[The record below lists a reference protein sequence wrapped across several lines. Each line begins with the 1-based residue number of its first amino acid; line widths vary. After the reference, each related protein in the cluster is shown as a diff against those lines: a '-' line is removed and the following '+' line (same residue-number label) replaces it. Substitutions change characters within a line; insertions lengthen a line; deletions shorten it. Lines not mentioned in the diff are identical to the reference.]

1 MKISEAFGDG
11 SRERESAKDDGAEI
25 FHRRLSLSVS
35 RQMPVSFE
43 RSCCVPPS
51 SFCLRSV
58 CLLARTCSL
67 LEGHERGSGGWKK
80 MKKGKRE
87 VSFLISK
94 GASVEGRSGRKKN
107 RPSSPSNSK
116 IKKMFFLRLLFLFA
130 ALAAAASAQQVPAL
144 SLSLSLSLSHSRR
157 FHLRVGLAPL
167 RAVYRAFPRAELSN
181 GCEEEGFIQC
191 SNESFSLP
199 FLFENPPIK
208 QADPGR
214 QQQQLLLPGAV
225 LAPELALEE
234 EGPATHAQAW

>member
-43 RSCCVPPS
+43 RSCCVPPG

-144 SLSLSLSLSHSRR
+144 SLSLSLIRGASTCVSASPPCARFTELSHGPSFPTDAKRRVLSNALTKVSLS
-157 FHLRVGLAPL
+157 L
-167 RAVYRAFPRAELSN
+167 
-181 GCEEEGFIQC
+181 
-191 SNESFSLP
+191 

-208 QADPGR
+208 QADPVR
-214 QQQQLLLPGAV
+214 QQQQLVLPGAV

>member
-1 MKISEAFGDG
+1 MSKKNVVRQSVRKSIHPITTLGRRLFDGQTLQHGLCPDRGRSRMKISEAFGDG

-43 RSCCVPPS
+43 RSCCVPPG

-144 SLSLSLSLSHSRR
+144 SLSLSLSFEALPPACRPR
-157 FHLRVGLAPL
+157 PPARGLPSFPTG
-167 RAVYRAFPRAELSN
+167 RAFQRMRR
-181 GCEEEGFIQC
+181 GGFYPM
-191 SNESFSLP
+191 L
-199 FLFENPPIK
+199 
-208 QADPGR
+208 
-214 QQQQLLLPGAV
+214 
-225 LAPELALEE
+225 
-234 EGPATHAQAW
+234 

>member
-43 RSCCVPPS
+43 RSCCVPPG

-87 VSFLISK
+87 VSFLDLQRCQRRGEKWKEKKSTLLSFK
-94 GASVEGRSGRKKN
+94 LKNQKNVFPSASLPLRGARRGG
-107 RPSSPSNSK
+107 
-116 IKKMFFLRLLFLFA
+116 LC
-130 ALAAAASAQQVPAL
+130 PAGTC
-144 SLSLSLSLSHSRR
+144 SLSLSLSLIRGASTCMSASPPCAR
-157 FHLRVGLAPL
+157 FT
-167 RAVYRAFPRAELSN
+167 ELSH
-181 GCEEEGFIQC
+181 GPSFPTDAKRRVL
-191 SNESFSLP
+191 SNALTKVSLSL

-208 QADPGR
+208 QADPVR
-214 QQQQLLLPGAV
+214 QQQQLVLPGAV
-225 LAPELALEE
+225 RAPELALEE

>member
-43 RSCCVPPS
+43 RSCCVPPG

-87 VSFLISK
+87 VSFLDLQRCQRRGEKWEEKKSTLLSFK
-94 GASVEGRSGRKKN
+94 LKNQKNAFPSASLPLRGARRGG
-107 RPSSPSNSK
+107 
-116 IKKMFFLRLLFLFA
+116 LC
-130 ALAAAASAQQVPAL
+130 PAGTC
-144 SLSLSLSLSHSRR
+144 SLSLSLSLIRGASTCMSASPPCAR
-157 FHLRVGLAPL
+157 FT
-167 RAVYRAFPRAELSN
+167 ELSH
-181 GCEEEGFIQC
+181 GPSFPTDAKRRVL
-191 SNESFSLP
+191 SNALTKVSLSL

-208 QADPGR
+208 QADPVR
-214 QQQQLLLPGAV
+214 QQQQLILPGAV

>member
-1 MKISEAFGDG
+1 MRKSIHPITTLGRRLFDGQTLQHGLCPDRGRSRMKISEAFGDG

-43 RSCCVPPS
+43 RSCCVPPG

-144 SLSLSLSLSHSRR
+144 SLSLSLSFEALPPACRPR
-157 FHLRVGLAPL
+157 PPARGLPSFPTG
-167 RAVYRAFPRAELSN
+167 RAFQRMRR
-181 GCEEEGFIQC
+181 GGFYPM
-191 SNESFSLP
+191 L
-199 FLFENPPIK
+199 
-208 QADPGR
+208 
-214 QQQQLLLPGAV
+214 
-225 LAPELALEE
+225 
-234 EGPATHAQAW
+234 

>member
-43 RSCCVPPS
+43 RSCCVPPG

-87 VSFLISK
+87 VSFLDLQRCQRRGEKWKEKKSTLLSFK
-94 GASVEGRSGRKKN
+94 LKNQKNVFPSASLPLRGARRGG
-107 RPSSPSNSK
+107 
-116 IKKMFFLRLLFLFA
+116 LC
-130 ALAAAASAQQVPAL
+130 PAGTC
-144 SLSLSLSLSHSRR
+144 SLSLSLSLIRGASTCMSASPPCAR
-157 FHLRVGLAPL
+157 FT
-167 RAVYRAFPRAELSN
+167 ELSH
-181 GCEEEGFIQC
+181 GPSFPTDAKRRVL
-191 SNESFSLP
+191 SNALTKVSLSL

-208 QADPGR
+208 QADPVR
-214 QQQQLLLPGAV
+214 QQQQLVLPGAV

>member
-43 RSCCVPPS
+43 RSCCVPPG

-87 VSFLISK
+87 VSFLDLQRCQRRGEKWKEKKSTLLSFK
-94 GASVEGRSGRKKN
+94 LKNQKNVFPSASLPLRGARRGG
-107 RPSSPSNSK
+107 
-116 IKKMFFLRLLFLFA
+116 LC
-130 ALAAAASAQQVPAL
+130 PAGTC
-144 SLSLSLSLSHSRR
+144 SLSLSLSFEALPPACRPR
-157 FHLRVGLAPL
+157 PPARGLPSFPTG
-167 RAVYRAFPRAELSN
+167 RAFQRMRR
-181 GCEEEGFIQC
+181 GGFYPM
-191 SNESFSLP
+191 L
-199 FLFENPPIK
+199 
-208 QADPGR
+208 
-214 QQQQLLLPGAV
+214 
-225 LAPELALEE
+225 
-234 EGPATHAQAW
+234 

>member
-43 RSCCVPPS
+43 RSCCVPPG

-87 VSFLISK
+87 VSFLDLQRCQRRGEKWKEKKSTLLSLK
-94 GASVEGRSGRKKN
+94 LKNQKNVFPSASLPLRGARRGG
-107 RPSSPSNSK
+107 
-116 IKKMFFLRLLFLFA
+116 LC
-130 ALAAAASAQQVPAL
+130 PAGTC
-144 SLSLSLSLSHSRR
+144 SLSLSLSLIRGASTCMSASPPCAR
-157 FHLRVGLAPL
+157 FT
-167 RAVYRAFPRAELSN
+167 ELSH
-181 GCEEEGFIQC
+181 GPSFPTDAKRRVL
-191 SNESFSLP
+191 SNALTKVSLSL

-208 QADPGR
+208 QADPVR
-214 QQQQLLLPGAV
+214 QQQQLVLPGAV

>member
-1 MKISEAFGDG
+1 VSKKNVVRQSVRKSIHPITTLGRRLFDGQTLQHGLCPDRGRSRMKISEAFGDG

-43 RSCCVPPS
+43 RSCCVPPG

-144 SLSLSLSLSHSRR
+144 SLSLSLSFEALPPACRPR
-157 FHLRVGLAPL
+157 PPARGLPSFPTG
-167 RAVYRAFPRAELSN
+167 RAFQRMRR
-181 GCEEEGFIQC
+181 GGFYPM
-191 SNESFSLP
+191 L
-199 FLFENPPIK
+199 
-208 QADPGR
+208 
-214 QQQQLLLPGAV
+214 
-225 LAPELALEE
+225 
-234 EGPATHAQAW
+234 

>member
-1 MKISEAFGDG
+1 MKISEAFGDR

-43 RSCCVPPS
+43 RSCCVPPG

-87 VSFLISK
+87 VSFLDLQRCQRRGEKWKEKKSTLLSFK
-94 GASVEGRSGRKKN
+94 LKNQKNVFPSASLPLRGARRGG
-107 RPSSPSNSK
+107 
-116 IKKMFFLRLLFLFA
+116 LC
-130 ALAAAASAQQVPAL
+130 PAGTC
-144 SLSLSLSLSHSRR
+144 SLSLSLSLIRGASTCMSASPPCAR
-157 FHLRVGLAPL
+157 FT
-167 RAVYRAFPRAELSN
+167 ELSH
-181 GCEEEGFIQC
+181 GPSFPTDAKRRVL
-191 SNESFSLP
+191 SNALTKVSLSL

-208 QADPGR
+208 QADPVR
-214 QQQQLLLPGAV
+214 QQQQLVLPGAV

>member
-43 RSCCVPPS
+43 RSCCVPPG

-87 VSFLISK
+87 VSFLDLQRCQRRGEKWEEKKSTLLSFK
-94 GASVEGRSGRKKN
+94 LKNPKNAFPSASLPLRGARRGG
-107 RPSSPSNSK
+107 
-116 IKKMFFLRLLFLFA
+116 LC
-130 ALAAAASAQQVPAL
+130 PAGTC
-144 SLSLSLSLSHSRR
+144 SLSLSLSLIRGASTCMSASPPCAR
-157 FHLRVGLAPL
+157 FT
-167 RAVYRAFPRAELSN
+167 ELSH
-181 GCEEEGFIQC
+181 GPSFPTDAKRRVL
-191 SNESFSLP
+191 SNALTKVSLSL

-208 QADPGR
+208 QADPVR
-214 QQQQLLLPGAV
+214 QQQQLILPGAV

>member
-43 RSCCVPPS
+43 RSCCVPPG

-87 VSFLISK
+87 VSFLDLQRCQRRGEKWKEKKSTLLSFNLK
-94 GASVEGRSGRKKN
+94 NQKNVFPSASLPLRGARRGG
-107 RPSSPSNSK
+107 
-116 IKKMFFLRLLFLFA
+116 LC
-130 ALAAAASAQQVPAL
+130 PAGTC
-144 SLSLSLSLSHSRR
+144 SLSLSLSLIRGASTCVSASPPCAR
-157 FHLRVGLAPL
+157 FT
-167 RAVYRAFPRAELSN
+167 ELSH
-181 GCEEEGFIQC
+181 GPSFPTDAKRRVL
-191 SNESFSLP
+191 SNALTKVSLSL

-208 QADPGR
+208 QADPVR
-214 QQQQLLLPGAV
+214 QQQQLILPGAV